1 MGLSLAVGIPAAL
14 ILAVGAALLG
24 VVSNRIFL
32 LPLLHTSLIGFTVA
46 LFSHPRIDNP
56 RILAKSS
63 RGSFPIWSSFLFYP
77 YLAGTRLYVR
87 FRRRAG
93 LEATYTEV
101 CDGLFVGAWPFQREH
116 IPPGNPAILDCTN
129 ELPRTVG
136 LELPYLCVPAWDTR
150 ALSPESIEL
159 AVRWALVQRSQS
171 HPVFI
176 HCAKGKLSIQ
186 VDLIALFLLSI
197 QVDLITL
204 SSLHPSRFDSTLS
217 SLNPSR
223 FDSTLSSLH
232 PST

>member
-176 HCAKGKLSIQ
+176 HCAKGHGRSVAVMCALLVALGV
-186 VDLIALFLLSI
+186 VDDWKEGESLIKRHRPKISVNSAHRK
-197 QVDLITL
+197 
-204 SSLHPSRFDSTLS
+204 SLQEWQRARS
-217 SLNPSR
+217 
-223 FDSTLSSLH
+223 
-232 PST
+232 

>member
-14 ILAVGAALLG
+14 ILAAGAALLG

-159 AVRWALVQRSQS
+159 AVRWALLQRSQS

-176 HCAKGKLSIQ
+176 HCAKGHGRSVAVMCALLVALGV
-186 VDLIALFLLSI
+186 VDDWKEGESLIKRHRPKISVNSAHRK
-197 QVDLITL
+197 
-204 SSLHPSRFDSTLS
+204 SLQEWQRARS
-217 SLNPSR
+217 
-223 FDSTLSSLH
+223 
-232 PST
+232 